1 MGIAIHSFDYGAG
14 AELFTNKSKW
24 SRRGPVGYQR
34 FAKAA
39 DAIQFAIESLP
50 GDSLASAWLEV
61 GDDRFNASDIRRLY
75 DDEAYPLDRQEL
87 HHPQAPIV
95 RLAITK
101 P

>member
-1 MGIAIHSFDYGAG
+1 MEIAIHSFDYGAG
-14 AELFTNKSKW
+14 AELSPTNPNPNGRDAGRSDTSVLPKRPTLFS
-24 SRRGPVGYQR
+24 SPS
-34 FAKAA
+34 KAA
-39 DAIQFAIESLP
+39 RRLP
-50 GDSLASAWLEV
+50 GQCWLEV

-87 HHPQAPIV
+87 HPQAPIV